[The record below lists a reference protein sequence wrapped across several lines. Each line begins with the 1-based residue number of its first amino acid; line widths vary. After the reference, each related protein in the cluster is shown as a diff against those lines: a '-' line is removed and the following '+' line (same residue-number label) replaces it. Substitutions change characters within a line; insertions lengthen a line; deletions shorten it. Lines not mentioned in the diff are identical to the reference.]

1 MTPKKKNDS
10 ESANAKKGGRNPTS
24 KGNEVK
30 TPMTDPRLKSI
41 LPLIETQL
49 IPIQEVITDFAKVM
63 LDKTR
68 ALKSRNATVAKFRK
82 PMPTIQTTATEL
94 PNPCSS
100 LYIPKSAR
108 VKITLTYSKAL
119 ANETEVQ
126 DLQEELSHCK
136 ETFGRKIAYIFERIA
151 LLEEKQEKTSRVQA
165 FLSNC
170 YKLIQ
175 GLVIIEKR
183 SQVLETT
190 LKEDRFNLWVLL
202 VLLRSLKIRRVT
214 EPNIFT
220 DYLYMEYQDVK
231 QEFIKLFL
239 PEDPIIDREDES
251 NIMTRS
257 GTEDERNLVDQLIP
271 QLKNLV
277 NLATIRLQQHIDQE
291 EEKQTV
297 DSLITAQYKKAEIM
311 KATEATALAI
321 HDISTNGQKNMEQHL
336 KSLIKQVLDEQTK
349 TPSSKKPSSKKQQKN
364 YKGDKK
370 PRAQSPIKKNGEQKR
385 KNPSFHYQIP
395 ENEENSTTSIE
406 EVQPKP
412 KKVKFSHHQT
422 NQPQNKTYTQKQPC
436 SKNGKR
442 TSRRKEER
450 SKRRWKKEQEQQIQK
465 ITNIKNKP
473 VQDAILHTNKKCI
486 QMYGFVADAKKP
498 IWKNIPNALKTIN
511 ATTYLQ
517 TPTNLLC
524 HNLCKK
530 LQPPTGFDQ
539 LLGLGLN
546 YCIEEYHPKPNI
558 KNTIEKLT
566 RSIRLQAWI
575 KEKGPTNDDNDY
587 NTLHPLTMETS
598 SSL

>member
-30 TPMTDPRLKSI
+30 TPMTDPQLKSI

-126 DLQEELSHCK
+126 DLQDELSQCK

-165 FLSNC
+165 FLTNC

-231 QEFIKLFL
+231 EEFIKLFL

-257 GTEDERNLVDQLIP
+257 GTEDERSLVDQLIP

-297 DSLITAQYKKAEIM
+297 ASLITAQYKKAEIM

-385 KNPSFHYQIP
+385 KNPSFRYQIP
-395 ENEENSTTSIE
+395 ENEENEENSTTSIE
-406 EVQPKP
+406 EVQPKT

-422 NQPQNKTYTQKQPC
+422 NQPQNKTYTQRQPC
-436 SKNGKR
+436 SKNGKEHQEE
-442 TSRRKEER
+442 RRKEVNEDG
-450 SKRRWKKEQEQQIQK
+450 K
-465 ITNIKNKP
+465 KNKN
-473 VQDAILHTNKKCI
+473 NKS
-486 QMYGFVADAKKP
+486 KK
-498 IWKNIPNALKTIN
+498 
-511 ATTYLQ
+511 
-517 TPTNLLC
+517 
-524 HNLCKK
+524 
-530 LQPPTGFDQ
+530 
-539 LLGLGLN
+539 
-546 YCIEEYHPKPNI
+546 
-558 KNTIEKLT
+558 
-566 RSIRLQAWI
+566 
-575 KEKGPTNDDNDY
+575 
-587 NTLHPLTMETS
+587 
-598 SSL
+598 